1 MLCSDVSKVPRMA
14 AQVMAGCSSGM
25 SVWKEEGL
33 GHHACLQLVTRV
45 SDQVHL
51 ACVELSNDN
60 RPLVSEG
67 SMMSPTDT
75 LSITMGLGDGPP
87 QACCVCMQWFVV

>member
-33 GHHACLQLVTRV
+33 GHHACLQLSTVQT
-45 SDQVHL
+45 DQVHL
-51 ACVELSNDN
+51 ACVEYGNRN
-60 RPLVSEG
+60 RPLVSEC
-67 SMMSPTDT
+67 
-75 LSITMGLGDGPP
+75 SINSTAINETGRWFP
-87 QACCVCMQWFVV
+87 QACQVSMQYM